1 MATGI
6 QQRVRQCP
14 LRASSLGQEESLKEG
29 TASIKTVPKEMHGVG
44 AGEGNKTQPSL
55 NCFYYSNNAYNMA
68 SRKHASILASNMSAD
83 LRTIVGFVL
92 C

>member
-29 TASIKTVPKEMHGVG
+29 TASIKTVQKEMHGVG
-44 AGEGNKTQPSL
+44 TGEGNETQPSL
-55 NCFYYSNNAYNMA
+55 NCFFITAITLIIWPLVNM
-68 SRKHASILASNMSAD
+68 HLF
-83 LRTIVGFVL
+83 L
-92 C
+92 